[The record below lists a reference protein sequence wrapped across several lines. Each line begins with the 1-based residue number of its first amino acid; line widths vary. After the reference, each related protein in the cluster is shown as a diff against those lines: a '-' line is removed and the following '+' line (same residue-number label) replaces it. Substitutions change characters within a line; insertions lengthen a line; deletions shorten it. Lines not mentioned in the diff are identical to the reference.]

1 MTHEDVKPKLAE
13 SLYTNGTIPWLGSV
27 EPQTAALW
35 ADLAI
40 AMVSISISWHLSF
53 QDNAKIWLFFKS
65 EFIKFMIYISEV
77 TDSWS
82 DFKILLKVTS
92 SWSRLYT
99 YCTVMSGIK
108 ITNQSLGNVC
118 KWIK

>member
-40 AMVSISISWHLSF
+40 AMVSISIS
-53 QDNAKIWLFFKS
+53 
-65 EFIKFMIYISEV
+65 
-77 TDSWS
+77 
-82 DFKILLKVTS
+82 
-92 SWSRLYT
+92 
-99 YCTVMSGIK
+99 
-108 ITNQSLGNVC
+108 
-118 KWIK
+118 